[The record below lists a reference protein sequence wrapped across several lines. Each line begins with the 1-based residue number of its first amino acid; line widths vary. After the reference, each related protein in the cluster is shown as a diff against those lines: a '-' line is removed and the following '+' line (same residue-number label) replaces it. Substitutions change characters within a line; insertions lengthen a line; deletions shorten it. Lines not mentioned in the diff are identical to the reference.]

1 MRSLTLIALL
11 PMERALVVGGFAM
24 PVSKGNV
31 AGDNCKVLKE
41 GELLL
46 RFQRKYWQSFFYD
59 FKTKFKRD

>member
-11 PMERALVVGGFAM
+11 PMERALGVAGFAM
-24 PVSKGNV
+24 PVSRGYV

-41 GELLL
+41 RENYL
-46 RFQRKYWQSFFYD
+46 RFQCKYLQSVFYD